1 MQLQNN
7 YYYFKSALTSKQC
20 NDIINYGKNKL
31 KTDKQIGLDT
41 SGTTFGNNHKQS
53 NINSKPQN
61 DKTVEQLINETKIK
75 KKDIYKKKY
84 IRDSQVTFFN
94 DQWIYDLV
102 YPYLIKANEESG
114 WKYDFD
120 FSESFQFT
128 VYQPDGFYGWHSDG
142 GSDNFSIYKKYI
154 PGVSPVDANG
164 KMLRGYTDN
173 QNMVGKIR
181 KLSMTINLSD
191 EEEYEGGNLK
201 FDFGPH
207 STENRFVEC
216 KEIRPKGSIVVFP
229 SFIYHQVTP
238 IKKGV
243 RYSLVLWSL
252 GLPFK

>member
-1 MQLQNN
+1 
-7 YYYFKSALTSKQC
+7 
-20 NDIINYGKNKL
+20 
-31 KTDKQIGLDT
+31 
-41 SGTTFGNNHKQS
+41 
-53 NINSKPQN
+53 
-61 DKTVEQLINETKIK
+61 
-75 KKDIYKKKY
+75 
-84 IRDSQVTFFN
+84 
-94 DQWIYDLV
+94 
-102 YPYLIKANEESG
+102 
-114 WKYDFD
+114 
-120 FSESFQFT
+120 
-128 VYQPDGFYGWHSDG
+128 
-142 GSDNFSIYKKYI
+142 
-154 PGVSPVDANG
+154 
-164 KMLRGYTDN
+164 MLRGYTDN